1 MQTKYEKIMDRVRV
15 TDEMRSRILH
25 TLETAEADM
34 AAQPDSKVTSL
45 SRWKQ
50 LHKSVAVAA
59 CVVLVLFGGFGI
71 WYLIS
76 VGKNPVAEQGVNGM
90 EEVASIETL
99 EKYVGFSVEEIH
111 VLPFETE
118 NTYYMSYG
126 GDMAEITYTGADD
139 EAVFRKAEGTDDVS
153 GDYNVYAEETS
164 VVMGAYTVRLKGESG
179 RYTLGTWTDGTY
191 SYSLQLSNGQTQ
203 DVWQAM
209 IESMK

>member
-59 CVVLVLFGGFGI
+59 CVV
-71 WYLIS
+71 
-76 VGKNPVAEQGVNGM
+76 
-90 EEVASIETL
+90 
-99 EKYVGFSVEEIH
+99 
-111 VLPFETE
+111 
-118 NTYYMSYG
+118 
-126 GDMAEITYTGADD
+126 
-139 EAVFRKAEGTDDVS
+139 
-153 GDYNVYAEETS
+153 
-164 VVMGAYTVRLKGESG
+164 MGAYTVRLKGESG

>member
-1 MQTKYEKIMDRVRV
+1 MQTKYEEIMDRVRV

-25 TLETAEADM
+25 TLEMTDTDIVAK
-34 AAQPDSKVTSL
+34 PDNKIIHL
-45 SRWKQ
+45 LRWKQ
-50 LHKSVAVAA
+50 LHRAVAAAA
-59 CVVLVLFGGFGI
+59 CVVLVLFGGLGI
-71 WYLIS
+71 WHLAS
-76 VGKNPVAEQGVNGM
+76 VGRKPVVEQGVNGM
-90 EEVASIETL
+90 EAVESLKML

-111 VLPFETE
+111 VLPFEME
-118 NTYYMSYG
+118 STYYMSYW

-153 GDYNVYAEETS
+153 GDYNAYAEETS

-179 RYTLGTWTDGTY
+179 KYTLGTWTDGTY
-191 SYSLQLSNGQTQ
+191 SYSLQLTDGQTQ